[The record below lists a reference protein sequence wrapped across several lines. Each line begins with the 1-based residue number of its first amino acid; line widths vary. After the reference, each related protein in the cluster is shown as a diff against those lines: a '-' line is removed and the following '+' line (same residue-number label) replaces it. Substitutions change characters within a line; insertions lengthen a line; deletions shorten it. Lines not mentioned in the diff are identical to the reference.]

1 MLKGSSLVRR
11 RPSACLIGHIL
22 SCTWQQ
28 TPKMKRILV
37 LVFSVLLCLA
47 AVKSLICKSCQRYEV
62 DKCLEGDDM
71 CMVPYKNPRCVNIVQ
86 EDEKKMWSF
95 CGTVSSCEDFER
107 QKDHVPGFS
116 LVCCDTDLC
125 NVQPPWALLNET
137 VQESDPTSSPENL

>member
-47 AVKSLICKSCQRYEV
+47 AVKSLMCNTCKKYEG
-62 DKCLEGDDM
+62 DKCVEGEGI
-71 CMVPYKNPRCVNIVQ
+71 CEFQNEIARCGTLFAPDNKVV
-86 EDEKKMWSF
+86 WSF
-95 CGTVSSCEDFER
+95 CAKPSGCAQFKKT
-107 QKDHVPGFS
+107 KYKTPAPY
-116 LVCCDTDLC
+116 LICCDWDLC
-125 NVQPPWALLNET
+125 NGPSPGAPPKET
-137 VQESDPTSSPENL
+137 SPESDAASFPENL